1 MWCVIL
7 CVCVCVDVICF
18 MCWYRR
24 HSQSHRQSVFT
35 TATSIN
41 LSSFINLRFF
51 LLCDPGSLGADTSV
65 HGCLRGHA
73 ESKGSRGTQCEMPR
87 LIITTLCWFTG
98 KMGQSKKRPGGRIW
112 LWTNSVLAFCNSLRE
127 TKRHCLYRFSASSA
141 EKCSKSISNNT
152 LYVKN
157 NQISNT

>member
-7 CVCVCVDVICF
+7 YVCVWMSYVSCAGTGVT
-18 MCWYRR
+18 
-24 HSQSHRQSVFT
+24 HNLRQSVFT

-65 HGCLRGHA
+65 HGCLRGHT